1 MTSTIRFKFR
11 AELNFS
17 NLSFDGHYIT
27 VGELKRLI
35 AEKKGLGIDAI
46 NELQLTDATAKRD
59 LDNDNE
65 QVMKNSAVL
74 VKRVTGA
81 ARPKTIVSSAAVAA
95 AAAAAV
101 PPVAHAAAAGFA
113 GDLGHA
119 APVVDDEFGEDPL
132 AAKPAAVSRDE
143 LAFLEQARQGVN
155 LESQLAQQ
163 NTVMGRGARGR
174 GRGFGPGGRGRGRDP
189 NLLCNRCG
197 QPGHFVSECPTQGDP
212 AYDRRYKVAVGI
224 PQSKIQRNADGSL
237 YLPDGE
243 LGELAA
249 NTQAFNRLAALMGRL
264 PNQQAPQQEGQGVA
278 GGQQDHGAST
288 SAAPSWRQVG
298 QAAADAKAAAT
309 VAASQ
314 PQHAAASTSA
324 GAAALEAIKAEPA
337 AVKAEALQPP
347 PSPKPAAAG
356 ADAAQAAAAS
366 KATPEAQLF
375 DDDLDHK
382 PAINPATLNLALGMG
397 SEGPGRR
404 STSPAPSVLTGRAGA
419 VAGGPAASAGGQGR
433 GASGEDGDGVPASLR
448 GVGCSERQLMEA
460 LPFLRGLLPG
470 DMAMADVF
478 RWVRAAVVVRCGVI
492 SAKE

>member
-46 NELQLTDATAKRD
+46 SELQLTDATAKRD
-59 LDNDNE
+59 LDNDSE

-81 ARPKTIVSSAAVAA
+81 ARPKTIVSSAAMAT

-113 GDLGHA
+113 GDLGHS

-264 PNQQAPQQEGQGVA
+264 PIQQPPQQEAQAGA
-278 GGQQDHGAST
+278 GGQQDQGAST

-298 QAAADAKAAAT
+298 QAAADAKAAA
-309 VAASQ
+309 AASVSH
-314 PQHAAASTSA
+314 PQHAAASASPR
-324 GAAALEAIKAEPA
+324 AAASEAVKTEPA
-337 AVKAEALQPP
+337 AVKAETLQPP
-347 PSPKPAAAG
+347 PSPKPLAAPEPSAAG
-356 ADAAQAAAAS
+356 AGATQAAAAA

-375 DDDLDHK
+375 DDDLDHR
-382 PAINPATLNLALGMG
+382 PAINPAALNLALGMG

-419 VAGGPAASAGGQGR
+419 VAGGPTASGGGQGR
-433 GASGEDGDGVPASLR
+433 GAGGEDDDGVPASLR

-470 DMAMADVF
+470 DMAMTDVF
-478 RWVRAAVVVRCGVI
+478 RWVPGVAM
-492 SAKE
+492 SA